1 MNAPEVKAKLS
12 KAGGRAAALAKAS
25 DDNAS
30 IAEVYAAALSRTPRE
45 SELKTAL
52 EFLRRPRSDAKGV
65 QLDPAKARTAAYE
78 DLLWA
83 LINTKEFL
91 YNH

>member
-1 MNAPEVKAKLS
+1 MNAAEVKGKLS
-12 KAGGRAAALAKAS
+12 KAGGRAATLAKSS

-30 IAEVYAAALSRTPRE
+30 IAEIYAAALSRVPRE

-52 EFLRRPRSDAKGV
+52 EFLSRPRSDSKGV
-65 QLDPAKARTAAYE
+65 QLETLKARTAAYE